1 MDRKRSV
8 SARRQIQPGQPV
20 WLARGIG
27 TANRA
32 DPIGSDPRASSSP
45 MVSARRL
52 TADLNAN
59 AGNSNFHTR
68 SALMVAPPV
77 VIPVAFVDDHV
88 FIVMIHASRNACPA
102 VADLPANALGVR
114 GLGKHEPECRRGH
127 ANQNFAHCSASG
139 SFRVVN
145 RAWAIW
151 FRKFC
156 YLQAVPSEGDAD
168 KEAHR
173 GRKPS

>member
-1 MDRKRSV
+1 M
-8 SARRQIQPGQPV
+8 V
-20 WLARGIG
+20 W
-27 TANRA
+27 
-32 DPIGSDPRASSSP
+32 
-45 MVSARRL
+45 ARRL

-59 AGNSNFHTR
+59 AWRSKFHTR
-68 SALMVAPPV
+68 SALVVAQPV
-77 VIPVAFVDDHV
+77 GFAVLIADDHAL
-88 FIVMIHASRNACPA
+88 IGLIHASRNACPT
-102 VADLPANALGVR
+102 VADLAANALGVR
-114 GLGKHEPECRRGH
+114 GLGKHEPQCRRGH

-139 SFRVVN
+139 SFRGVN

-156 YLQAVPSEGDAD
+156 YLQAVPSEGDAG